1 MGQKQ
6 CKINKATQ
14 TRQIRTVTELD
25 AAMNFMGNVNG
36 DGSVDISDV
45 ILVLRIALGLETSK
59 PCADINDDGIVDIS
73 DVILTLRMALG
84 LDALKQCI

>member
-25 AAMNFMGNVNG
+25 AAINFMGNVNG
-36 DGSVDISDV
+36 DNVVDISDV
-45 ILVLRIALGLETSK
+45 ILVLRIALGLDTSNE
-59 PCADINDDGIVDIS
+59 CADINGDGFVDIS
-73 DVILTLRMALG
+73 DVILTLRIIILP
-84 LDALKQCI
+84 KNWTEE